1 MTEMSG
7 TLTFDEERCNN
18 IEHDEDAAEN
28 TGDEERIH
36 QIGAG
41 TSISK

>member
-1 MTEMSG
+1 MSSI
-7 TLTFDEERCNN
+7 LTFNEECCNN

-28 TGDEERIH
+28 PGNEERIH

-41 TSISK
+41 TLISI